1 MIKLIYAIIIY
12 FVSMQTSAFA
22 YLDPGTGSIILY
34 CNYIYIC
41 FLSLK
46 IKIILNK
53 IKNFFEKKKD
63 IKITKF

>member
-22 YLDPGTGSIILY
+22 YLDPGTGSIILTA
-34 CNYIYIC
+34 IISIFA

-53 IKNFFEKKKD
+53 IKNFF
-63 IKITKF
+63 

>member
-22 YLDPGTGSIILY
+22 YLDPGTGSIILTA
-34 CNYIYIC
+34 IISIFA

-63 IKITKF
+63 IKSN

>member
-22 YLDPGTGSIILY
+22 YLDPGTGSIILTA
-34 CNYIYIC
+34 IISIFA

-46 IKIILNK
+46 IKNY
-53 IKNFFEKKKD
+53 IK
-63 IKITKF
+63 

>member
-22 YLDPGTGSIILY
+22 YLDPGTGSIILTA
-34 CNYIYIC
+34 IISIFA

-63 IKITKF
+63 IKIN

>member
-22 YLDPGTGSIILY
+22 YLDPGTGSIILTA
-34 CNYIYIC
+34 IISIFS

-63 IKITKF
+63 IKSN

>member
-22 YLDPGTGSIILY
+22 YLDPGTGSIILTA
-34 CNYIYIC
+34 IISIFA

-63 IKITKF
+63 IKE

>member
-1 MIKLIYAIIIY
+1 MIKLIYAIILY

-22 YLDPGTGSIILY
+22 YLDPGTGSIILTA
-34 CNYIYIC
+34 IISIFA

-63 IKITKF
+63 IKE

>member
-1 MIKLIYAIIIY
+1 MIKLIYAIILY

-22 YLDPGTGSIILY
+22 YLDPGTGSIILTA
-34 CNYIYIC
+34 IISIFD

-46 IKIILNK
+46 IKIILSK

-63 IKITKF
+63 IKE

>member
-22 YLDPGTGSIILY
+22 YLDPGTGSIILTA
-34 CNYIYIC
+34 IISIFA

-53 IKNFFEKKKD
+53 IINNEILFRL
-63 IKITKF
+63 

>member
-1 MIKLIYAIIIY
+1 
-12 FVSMQTSAFA
+12 MQTSAFA
-22 YLDPGTGSIILY
+22 YLDPGTGSIILTA
-34 CNYIYIC
+34 IISIFA

-63 IKITKF
+63 IKSN